1 MAYSAQA
8 LQEQDRRNR
17 RSSPEELWDI
27 YDARR
32 QKTGRLHRR
41 GDLLAEGDYH
51 LAVQAWL
58 RREDGLFLLT
68 RRDPSKGF
76 PLLWEC
82 TGGSAIAGEDSRTAI
97 LREIRE
103 ETGLSFLP
111 AQGRCLLQL
120 QRKDHFLDVWLFEG
134 SFTLEQVVLQPG
146 ETCGKRLAST
156 EEIFSLAECKAL
168 VTYSYLQSLFAN
180 PALLRYNHNTN

>member
-1 MAYSAQA
+1 MAYRAED
-8 LQEQDRRNR
+8 LQEQARRNR
-17 RSSPEELWDI
+17 KSSPEELWDV

-41 GDLLAEGDYH
+41 GDPLAEGEYH

-82 TGGSAIAGEDSRTAI
+82 TGGSAAAGEDSRTAI
-97 LREIRE
+97 LREILE
-103 ETGLSFLP
+103 ETGLAFSP
-111 AQGRCLLQL
+111 AQG
-120 QRKDHFLDVWLFEG
+120 
-134 SFTLEQVVLQPG
+134 
-146 ETCGKRLAST
+146 
-156 EEIFSLAECKAL
+156 
-168 VTYSYLQSLFAN
+168 
-180 PALLRYNHNTN
+180 